1 MDNFKNL
8 ILVILIC
15 AALSVLYFNLAL
27 DPASID
33 KLFLTISTFLFS
45 IFSGFFISRQAA
57 RYSDIRKS
65 LAAIDGNMSAMYR
78 ASGHL
83 GADFQSKVGGVIKEY
98 YELILKN
105 QSWDYNFTHKTTTL
119 ISLHALL
126 EERVGKN
133 SLSPLEGSAL
143 GRVTASLGNIQ
154 MERKN
159 LVALYEERIPFF
171 QWAPIYFLATVLFI
185 TLSITVPS
193 FDFLLPSILKG
204 AFATAIIVVLI
215 LLRQLDS
222 LRLFEGIIGEH
233 SAKDVIE
240 IIEGDK

>member
-15 AALSVLYFNLAL
+15 AALSVLYFNIAL

-98 YELILKN
+98 YELILKT
-105 QSWDYNFTHKTTTL
+105 SPGIIILRIKPPRLFLYTRFLRSALVKT
-119 ISLHALL
+119 
-126 EERVGKN
+126 R
-133 SLSPLEGSAL
+133 SPLL
-143 GRVTASLGNIQ
+143 KDQL
-154 MERKN
+154 
-159 LVALYEERIPFF
+159 
-171 QWAPIYFLATVLFI
+171 LAE
-185 TLSITVPS
+185 
-193 FDFLLPSILKG
+193 LPRRSEISKWSEK
-204 AFATAIIVVLI
+204 I
-215 LLRQLDS
+215 LLHFTKSESRFFNGRRYIFWRRFCL
-222 LRLFEGIIGEH
+222 
-233 SAKDVIE
+233 
-240 IIEGDK
+240 